1 MEKEKEN
8 LDPDIEEMEALVT
21 RAGKYAR
28 ETPACST
35 PSQAKSKSSVRNS
48 VFIKCKEHDGQSKTW
63 TDVNSTCTVCIK
75 YSTSCESSSNG
86 ILPRGKDVLY
96 LLSLKRTNSGK
107 KLNNEHECA
116 MDLVLHWI
124 FCNVYPISVAAA
136 KKRISAMFGT
146 YESLKKHPQKKK
158 GDTYWKRLAEFM
170 ESQNSLFDI
179 IGNFSFV
186 IIPAY
191 YHILIFFLAFFLPC
205 SSTLTTGL
213 LFYVLIIITY
223 Y

>member
-75 YSTSCESSSNG
+75 YSTSCESLSSG
-86 ILPRGKDVLY
+86 ISPRGKDAFSY
-96 LLSLKRTNSGK
+96 LLSLKRITLGK
-107 KLNNEHECA
+107 N
-116 MDLVLHWI
+116 
-124 FCNVYPISVAAA
+124 
-136 KKRISAMFGT
+136 
-146 YESLKKHPQKKK
+146 
-158 GDTYWKRLAEFM
+158 
-170 ESQNSLFDI
+170 
-179 IGNFSFV
+179 
-186 IIPAY
+186 
-191 YHILIFFLAFFLPC
+191 
-205 SSTLTTGL
+205 
-213 LFYVLIIITY
+213 
-223 Y
+223 

>member
-1 MEKEKEN
+1 
-8 LDPDIEEMEALVT
+8 
-21 RAGKYAR
+21 
-28 ETPACST
+28 
-35 PSQAKSKSSVRNS
+35 
-48 VFIKCKEHDGQSKTW
+48 
-63 TDVNSTCTVCIK
+63 
-75 YSTSCESSSNG
+75 
-86 ILPRGKDVLY
+86 
-96 LLSLKRTNSGK
+96 
-107 KLNNEHECA
+107 

-124 FCNVYPISVAAA
+124 FCNAYPISVAAA

-191 YHILIFFLAFFLPC
+191 YHILIFFLAFFL
-205 SSTLTTGL
+205 SSSSLTTGL
-213 LFYVLIIITY
+213 LFYVLIITY
-223 Y
+223 YLNFSFLQPMSREFHNWREYGV

>member
-75 YSTSCESSSNG
+75 YSTSCESLSNG
-86 ILPRGKDVLY
+86 ILPRGKDVLSY

-107 KLNNEHECA
+107 KLIMSMNA
-116 MDLVLHWI
+116 L
-124 FCNVYPISVAAA
+124 
-136 KKRISAMFGT
+136 
-146 YESLKKHPQKKK
+146 
-158 GDTYWKRLAEFM
+158 
-170 ESQNSLFDI
+170 
-179 IGNFSFV
+179 
-186 IIPAY
+186 
-191 YHILIFFLAFFLPC
+191 LI
-205 SSTLTTGL
+205 
-213 LFYVLIIITY
+213 
-223 Y
+223 